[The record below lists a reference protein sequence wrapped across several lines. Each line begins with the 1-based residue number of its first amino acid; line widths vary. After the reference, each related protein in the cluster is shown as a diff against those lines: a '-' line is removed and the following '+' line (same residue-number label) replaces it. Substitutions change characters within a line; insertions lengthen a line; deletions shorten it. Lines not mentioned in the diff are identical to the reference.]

1 MDNRVYGLME
11 AAEAQQQAVERAIEA
26 LKTTRQEIQAAL
38 AQGAAQGTK
47 AALNEA
53 TAPISDNLKQ
63 AAQAANKASKD
74 LSDKA
79 ERLHW
84 KWSWHLVLGTFGTV
98 AAIVLGAWLISWFQR
113 QEVER
118 LSAEKARLEIEVSRL
133 QANVAELEKKGGRI
147 VFGYCDD
154 GGKGR
159 LCFEVAKDH
168 DKRGFWTDGK
178 GKQFAI
184 PVGY

>member
-38 AQGAAQGTK
+38 IQGAAQGTK

-53 TAPISDNLKQ
+53 TAPINDNLKQ
-63 AAQAANKASKD
+63 AAQAANQASKD

-79 ERLHW
+79 ARLHW

-98 AAIVLGAWLISWFQR
+98 AAIMLSAWLISFFQR

-118 LSAEKARLEIEVSRL
+118 LNAEKASLEMDVSRL

-147 VFGYCDD
+147 VLNSCGVSRAQA
-154 GGKGR
+154 R
-159 LCFEVAKDH
+159 LCIEVEKKDIWA
-168 DKRGFWTDGK
+168 DEDGK
-178 GKQFAI
+178 NFVI
-184 PVGY
+184 PKGY